1 MCNTGRC
8 DGLTQRE
15 ADPDTA
21 VLPVATPHH
30 PRHCPRCRLP
40 RPPAAIYEGR
50 AASGSYHVI
59 GLCARCERDLDRLP
73 AGTRHRALLRA
84 LDRADADADR
94 YLAARFDEAGAAAL
108 VARWIGR
115 DEDRAAV
122 LQAIGWR

>member
-1 MCNTGRC
+1 MTTGRC
-8 DGLTQRE
+8 
-15 ADPDTA
+15 
-21 VLPVATPHH
+21 
-30 PRHCPRCRLP
+30 CPRCRLP

-84 LDRADADADR
+84 LDRADADPDR

>member
-1 MCNTGRC
+1 MTATGRC
-8 DGLTQRE
+8 GGLTQRD
-15 ADPDTA
+15 ADPDTDSPRGDSA
-21 VLPVATPHH
+21 

-50 AASGSYHVI
+50 AASGSYLVL
-59 GLCARCERDLDRLP
+59 GLCASCERDLDRLP
-73 AGTRHRALLRA
+73 AATRHRALLRA
-84 LDRADADADR
+84 LDRADADVDR

-122 LQAIGWR
+122 LKAIGWR